1 MLCMW
6 VFMCTFVNII
16 QNAKQIL
23 SPTIKPNFAKLAFF
37 CYKGIDYYK
46 ILIPDLYIEFSR
58 LQRINHGSLT
68 KSHNMY
74 FLKVFI

>member
-1 MLCMW
+1 MW
-6 VFMCTFVNII
+6 VLMFTFVNTI
-16 QNAKQIL
+16 QNAKQIF

-46 ILIPDLYIEFSR
+46 VLIPDLCIEFSH

-68 KSHNMY
+68 RSHNM
-74 FLKVFI
+74 